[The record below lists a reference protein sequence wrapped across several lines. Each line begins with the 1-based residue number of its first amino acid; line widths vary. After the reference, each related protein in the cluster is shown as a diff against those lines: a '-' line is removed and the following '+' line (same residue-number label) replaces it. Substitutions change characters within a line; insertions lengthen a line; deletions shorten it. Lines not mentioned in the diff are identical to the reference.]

1 MINHRFASNPK
12 AMLSSFLALSI
23 WYWACTVPAQAQQK
37 VQEYAD
43 GWQLVNPP
51 SPVHIHDSF
60 APYFTI
66 DIDTQPINP
75 NLPKSMHPM
84 AHILNRYEVLQFHPN
99 PESIIW
105 NDNIRIDYL
114 TRTTNIVTELA
125 PALANKSENLST
137 LTKNEKKALPA
148 VSRPRPKFSF
158 VHFIF
163 NTIIVLAALPI
174 AAIALVL
181 CSPIIV
187 ASAGKSAHSAIKKKR
202 ESHQLLEIFN
212 HVLVFK
218 QSVDD
223 LQQEFNEKFED
234 PEHPASGKPLLNRYN
249 ILPTRSDYSLDLSKK
264 SLTYFAQG
272 KTVDLKF
279 QFKPP
284 YPTRSSLQQ
293 TYDEST
299 FKGTLRFDS
308 SSKSDKSNSLKEDV
322 QYIKTCTLTY
332 SKGYHSK
339 EMICTGMRKPEPASD
354 E

>member
-1 MINHRFASNPK
+1 MINHLFASNPK
-12 AMLSSFLALSI
+12 AMLSAFLALSVL
-23 WYWACTVPAQAQQK
+23 YLTCSVPAQAQQK

-66 DIDTQPINP
+66 DIDTKPINP
-75 NLPKSMHPM
+75 SLPQNMHPM
-84 AHILNRYEVLQFHPN
+84 AHILNRYEILQFHPN
-99 PESIIW
+99 PEKILW
-105 NDNIRIDYL
+105 NDNIRIDYATK
-114 TRTTNIVTELA
+114 TRNIVTEFA
-125 PALANKSENLST
+125 PALADMPKSMSALSN
-137 LTKNEKKALPA
+137 NEKKALPA
-148 VSRPRPKFSF
+148 VSRSKPKFSL

-163 NTIIVLAALPI
+163 NTIAVLAVLPI
-174 AAIALVL
+174 AVIALVL

-202 ESHQLLEIFN
+202 ENHQLLEIFK

-234 PEHPASGKPLLNRYN
+234 PEHPTSGKPLLNRYN
-249 ILPTRSDYSLDLSKK
+249 LLPSRSDYSLDIPKK
-264 SLTYFAQG
+264 SLTYFAQR
-272 KTVDLKF
+272 KKIDLKF

-284 YPTRSSLQQ
+284 YPTHASIQEAYNQ
-293 TYDEST
+293 ST
-299 FKGTLRFDS
+299 LKSGIRFITS
-308 SSKSDKSNSLKEDV
+308 PKPGVSIPSEEGAEP
-322 QYIKTCTLTY
+322 IKTCTLTY
-332 SKGYHSK
+332 SRDYTVKDMVCSG
-339 EMICTGMRKPEPASD
+339 IKPPMSD